1 MDRNSQEKK
10 DRNRE
15 LVGESFEII
24 GNQALCTCT
33 NGSKPASL
41 SVVSQ
46 QKYYCNGAA
55 KLIATNGDKDTRSL
69 NFGNCKARNNSP
81 CMAAIQW
88 NQFYDKILIGKS
100 LCPLTMKSEGTCV
113 CGGKITFKTSG
124 QQVMITPPLSMRE
137 AGTVVYSNPLF
148 KKEDIK
154 TVQKKEQKKS
164 DTPLTQ
170 YSKNT
175 FVNSVRVNGTVN
187 VSLKVHGNEKLL
199 FVHTLTRDAD
209 PSTPVKWD
217 VTHNGKDIS
226 VGLLEPPLRSFF
238 TEEGGV

>member
-1 MDRNSQEKK
+1 MWRQNHIQDFWTAGYDN
-10 DRNRE
+10 
-15 LVGESFEII
+15 
-24 GNQALCTCT
+24 
-33 NGSKPASL
+33 L
-41 SVVSQ
+41 SS
-46 QKYYCNGAA
+46 
-55 KLIATNGDKDTRSL
+55 
-69 NFGNCKARNNSP
+69 
-81 CMAAIQW
+81 
-88 NQFYDKILIGKS
+88 FYDRSRTGCL
-100 LCPLTMKSEGTCV
+100 
-113 CGGKITFKTSG
+113 F
-124 QQVMITPPLSMRE
+124 Q
-137 AGTVVYSNPLF
+137 F

-170 YSKNT
+170 YSKNA

-217 VTHNGKDIS
+217 ITHNGKEIS

-238 TEEGGV
+238 TEEGRV